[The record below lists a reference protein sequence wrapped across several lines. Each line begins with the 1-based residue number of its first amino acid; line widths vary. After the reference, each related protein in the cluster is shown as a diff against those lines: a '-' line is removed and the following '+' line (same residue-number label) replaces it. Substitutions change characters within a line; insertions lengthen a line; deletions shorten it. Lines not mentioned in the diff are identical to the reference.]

1 MFRDTHP
8 SIETLVE
15 AVSVYN
21 IAAERA
27 EQLSDSKGPGTFLT
41 HFIDALY
48 RIDTDA
54 VNENRHV
61 EEVE

>member
-1 MFRDTHP
+1 M
-8 SIETLVE
+8 IE

-41 HFIDALY
+41 QFIDALY
-48 RIDTDA
+48 RIDSDA
-54 VNENRHV
+54 VAEIAT
-61 EEVE
+61 